1 MGRKL
6 FFTLR
11 YWLDNPP
18 WDTGVTPPEVYR
30 FLGDHPPGRALDL
43 GCGTGTNVITLAQH
57 GWQAEGVDF
66 VPRAIKTA
74 RKKARKAGVEDRTTF
89 RVGDALSLQAFQ
101 GQYDLILDIGCL
113 HSFPEEAI
121 ETHARNLREHLVVG
135 GSFLLYTHLNPGPA
149 EGHGASEKSLDLLGE
164 YLTLVWRE
172 DGEEFSRPS
181 AWLKFR
187 KE

>member
-18 WDTGVTPPEVYR
+18 WDTGVTPPEVYK
-30 FLGDHPPGRALDL
+30 FLGNHTPGRALDL

-57 GWQAEGVDF
+57 GWQVEGVDF
-66 VPRAIKTA
+66 VPRAIRTA
-74 RKKARKAGVEDRTTF
+74 RKKARRAGVVDRVSF
-89 RVGDALSLQAFQ
+89 KVGDALSPKSFQ
-101 GQYDLILDIGCL
+101 GSYDLILDIGCL
-113 HSFPEEAI
+113 HSFPEEVI
-121 ETHARNLREHLVVG
+121 ETHARNLRDHLAVRG
-135 GSFLLYTHLNPGPA
+135 TFLLYTHINPGPG
-149 EGHGASEKSLDLLGE
+149 EGHGATEGSLATLGE
-164 YLTLVWRE
+164 YLTLVRRE

-181 AWLKFR
+181 AWLEFR